1 MRLTIR
7 TGLLYFYAWQLP
19 VNVGKME
26 VLSAKGSKNS
36 TKENMHME
44 TAIKKKA
51 SSTKEMALIGVM
63 TAVTCVAAPFAIP
76 IPISPVPITLTT
88 LILYLSIYILGARKS
103 LISYVVYLAIGLM
116 GLPVFS
122 GFSGGFGKLAGPT
135 GGYLIGFLFM
145 LPLTG
150 MLFETVAKNIG
161 LRILA
166 LAFGTLIAYL
176 FGTVWICL
184 QLHLDFISGL
194 WLGGIPYLPGD
205 IVKIILAA
213 IVGPV
218 IAKAVKRAV

>member
-1 MRLTIR
+1 
-7 TGLLYFYAWQLP
+7 
-19 VNVGKME
+19 ME
-26 VLSAKGSKNS
+26 AAV
-36 TKENMHME
+36 
-44 TAIKKKA
+44 KKKTI
-51 SSTKEMALIGVM
+51 STKEMALIGVM
-63 TAVTCVAAPFAIP
+63 TAFTCVAAPFSIP
-76 IPISPVPITLTT
+76 IPVSPVPVTLTT

-103 LISYVVYLAIGLM
+103 FISYVIYLAIGLI

-135 GGYLIGFLFM
+135 GGYLISFLFM

-161 LRILA
+161 LRIASLV
-166 LAFGTLIAYL
+166 LGTLIAYL

-194 WLGGIPYLPGD
+194 GIGVIPYLPGD
-205 IVKIILAA
+205 AAKIILAA

-218 IAKAVKRAV
+218 IAKAVKRAL